1 MSFKKIFKISIFLA
15 MVLVLSILMTGKVAA
30 GTFGSETE
38 LTSTSTFTAF
48 DGWITGTKYYLPV
61 DAEIQSISAWLKF
74 AENGLTRAG
83 IYDNSDN
90 LVATTTIY
98 ENTSGLTGDVLIN
111 FTFAENPVLDIGYY
125 WLVVYAYDTDTLS
138 YLATSTSGGTYQFE
152 MEQEDLIFPETFGQ
166 SYQYAEET
174 FIFATYSETSGTWI
188 TLSSDLPASIIS
200 FAADLF
206 TDLNT
211 LIVLAIGIPVAFWVS
226 DKIIGL
232 VIKDKGKY

>member
-1 MSFKKIFKISIFLA
+1 MSFKNFFKISIFLA

-83 IYDNSDN
+83 IYDNNDS

-98 ENTSGLTGDVLIN
+98 ENTSGLTDEVLIN
-111 FTFAENPVLDIGYY
+111 FTFSENPVLDVGYY
-125 WLVVYAYDTDTLS
+125 WLVVYAFDTDTLS
-138 YLATSTSGGTYQFE
+138 YLATSTSGETWEFE

-166 SYQYAEET
+166 SYAYAEET
-174 FIFATYSETSGTWI
+174 YIFATYSETSGTWI
-188 TLSSDLPASIIS
+188 TLSSDLSTSILA
-200 FAADLF
+200 FAAALF
-206 TDLNT
+206 TDLT
-211 LIVLAIGIPVAFWVS
+211 AVVYLAIGLPTAFYVIG
-226 DKIIGL
+226 KVIGL
-232 VIKDKGKY
+232 V